1 MHEVSSDGSVWKQA
15 SSFPELF
22 LSPAIETGQ
31 TSREASALGGSS
43 NGDVLEV
50 ESPQPSPTGRWHYAQ
65 NDVQKGPV
73 TFDELKAIMAS
84 GNLNGLDLVWT
95 DGMKE
100 WVPAQTVAGLSS
112 IANHAAGTGRGSSSS
127 SKVDREVI
135 RTLAESR
142 PWAKFI
148 AIAMFFVATLGLAF
162 GPVAIVM
169 GARWNQAGVIAS
181 GGFAM
186 FYGGVFLWGSLLL
199 LRYCGDISKLE
210 RDPLMRRLDV
220 SLRSLRRFWI
230 FLSIIWIVLL
240 VNAIGAAIWAI
251 SIGVSLSG
259 PWQ

>member
-1 MHEVSSDGSVWKQA
+1 M
-15 SSFPELF
+15 
-22 LSPAIETGQ
+22 
-31 TSREASALGGSS
+31 
-43 NGDVLEV
+43 
-50 ESPQPSPTGRWHYAQ
+50 GRWHYAQ
-65 NDVQKGPV
+65 NDTQKGPV
-73 TFDELKAIMAS
+73 TFDELKSLVAS
-84 GNLNGLDLVWT
+84 GNINGSDLVWT

-100 WVPAQTVAGLSS
+100 WAPAHTVAGLPPFS
-112 IANHAAGTGRGSSSS
+112 IHGVDTGHGATSIG
-127 SKVDREVI
+127 KVDREVT

-148 AIAMFFVATLGLAF
+148 AFAMFFVAALGLGL

-169 GARWNQAGVIAS
+169 GARWNEAAVIAS

-199 LRYCGDISKLE
+199 SRYCSDTAKFV
-210 RDPLMRRLDV
+210 RDHSMRRLDV

-240 VNAIGAAIWAI
+240 VNAVGAAIWAI

-259 PWQ
+259 PWR